1 MSACQ
6 RQSWAPARRPAFY
19 VRTPSFVYSGAVM
32 NPISSRMIRRSVTG
46 LSLGAIALALA
57 ACGGGGETQAPPT
70 VVAAPPPPPL
80 ANQFYTMTNDGANA
94 VVHMVRNADGTLAI
108 KDRAATDGA
117 GLNGV
122 KAGTT
127 AAAPDSLV
135 SQHSILVSPD
145 HSTLFAVNAGDNSVS
160 VFAIDQ
166 TSGALTLKKANK
178 TLGDTPTSVAFNGGI
193 LYVLFQNGPN
203 QLGAYT
209 VQADGT
215 LAQLGLYA
223 LPVADMT
230 PTQVVI
236 APGGGYVVVSAGMA
250 FPLNANG
257 TLGSPVSNT
266 SHIANPFAGAYASP
280 SVYLETDT
288 ADMALASYT
297 FNGDGSLSLIG
308 SVVAGEGAP
317 CWLSITP
324 DGKTAFVGNG
334 AGTISSFA
342 IAANGA
348 LTLINAKAA
357 QEPSKIAGV
366 PSVAADSWISA
377 DGKFMYVS
385 YLGDDKVVAYSVGA
399 NGTLGKLNEQAVGTA
414 SGLSLQ
420 GASGI

>member
-1 MSACQ
+1 
-6 RQSWAPARRPAFY
+6 
-19 VRTPSFVYSGAVM
+19 M

-236 APGGGYVVVSAGMA
+236 APGGGYVVVSAGTASNAVIA